1 MRKEVRR
8 SSTGLNHVTKD
19 LGSFGLFL
27 LPSLA
32 FASPPLRCKT
42 FAVVIGITSA
52 FLAAEGKAQSRIL
65 LLARFL
71 YLLIRKRRL
80 SHGLLIV
87 KHWPECSQMHAHTV
101 PSWEQRSL
109 LSHCS
114 LLYSRGRQGRMG
126 LEWLSSE
133 LDYGV
138 CITGH
143 REKEHLKLCHLCK
156 CFFRLC
162 CTRTVMSNAKSV
174 PMNIIYWQDKVLK

>member
-1 MRKEVRR
+1 MCKEVWR

-109 LSHCS
+109 LSHCRVCSTVEGGKGEWGWNGYQVSQIMVCVS
-114 LLYSRGRQGRMG
+114 LG
-126 LEWLSSE
+126 
-133 LDYGV
+133 
-138 CITGH
+138 I
-143 REKEHLKLCHLCK
+143 EK
-156 CFFRLC
+156 R
-162 CTRTVMSNAKSV
+162 S
-174 PMNIIYWQDKVLK
+174 I